1 MVAITKRNQ
10 DASAI
15 LNTISNESLQAF
27 FDAKEQ
33 FFSYRQFNNSARR
46 RDFASS
52 FTASINHFLLV
63 STDSL
68 EAIYEHYVRSR
79 AKSSRVPSPL
89 TTVQSEWDR
98 FSEFF
103 DAAAL
108 VDIVTVKRAY
118 RKAAR
123 TLHPD
128 VGGNAGDMVA
138 LNAVFAELLDM
149 LMLSEAE
156 AALQPG
162 ANIERSRQ
170 DGTRSNSSFACG
182 IGPGFWPG
190 SVLQYPRSVREFEIL
205 LRTEALLAAIDVF
218 DEDRYAQ
225 LAQGLG
231 FNSAW
236 ACHDNFDEE
245 AFEKAD
251 ACEKVAT
258 IIRKAMEAS
267 AKPGLPYGLPGLRDL
282 GRVWIESA
290 IGGWITHG
298 RVEARETLSAKKFLE
313 LENRA
318 ITGDRFTF
326 IDEWRAD
333 ELRLLLK
340 RIEHP
345 KSRGGDRFQLNH
357 MLQAENAFRRGL
369 VTPARYKKTVE
380 RLKGKRDALAVAAQP
395 IIDLAS
401 TSGFMTLE
409 HDPYEA
415 GQKVPARSVPERV
428 SDSFLGNW
436 KLDSPDACR
445 AYNIAYYQSK
455 KVEGKLIFVRQR
467 LWILLSSLIANPERW
482 GADRILSAAH
492 EVALLEKAARVG
504 REGLAGDHAA
514 DLRAFLSALAA
525 EDEPQREERL
535 RLLGQLAREDF
546 RDQLP
551 EGVEPT
557 FKSARSLGPQNYG
570 SPLMVI
576 VPSPDYYRAALRS
589 LEEFRAFDAGAS
601 WFDPEHDAE
610 QDGLRYYHEHMQ
622 KLANRMFNAV
632 DVEPAKK
639 KVAKLGPLIRQAV
652 DQNVPLNAA
661 AEWQL
666 GYYMDRLTGA
676 MVRAR
681 QFVEAA
687 AVLEEYFALPDAYRR
702 RSTPSEDKRLRAR
715 LIRFR
720 RDADLD

>member
-1 MVAITKRNQ
+1 MP
-10 DASAI
+10 
-15 LNTISNESLQAF
+15 E
-27 FDAKEQ
+27 
-33 FFSYRQFNNSARR
+33 
-46 RDFASS
+46 
-52 FTASINHFLLV
+52 
-63 STDSL
+63 
-68 EAIYEHYVRSR
+68 
-79 AKSSRVPSPL
+79 
-89 TTVQSEWDR
+89 
-98 FSEFF
+98 
-103 DAAAL
+103 
-108 VDIVTVKRAY
+108 
-118 RKAAR
+118 
-123 TLHPD
+123 
-128 VGGNAGDMVA
+128 
-138 LNAVFAELLDM
+138 
-149 LMLSEAE
+149 
-156 AALQPG
+156 
-162 ANIERSRQ
+162 
-170 DGTRSNSSFACG
+170 
-182 IGPGFWPG
+182 
-190 SVLQYPRSVREFEIL
+190 
-205 LRTEALLAAIDVF
+205 
-218 DEDRYAQ
+218 
-225 LAQGLG
+225 
-231 FNSAW
+231 
-236 ACHDNFDEE
+236 
-245 AFEKAD
+245 
-251 ACEKVAT
+251 
-258 IIRKAMEAS
+258 
-267 AKPGLPYGLPGLRDL
+267 LPYGLPGLREL

-290 IGGWITHG
+290 IGGWVTHG
-298 RVEARETLSAKKFLE
+298 RIEARETLSAKKFLE
-313 LENRA
+313 LESRA

-340 RIEHP
+340 RSEHP

-380 RLKGKRDALAVAAQP
+380 RLKGKRVALAVAAQP

-415 GQKVPARSVPERV
+415 EQKVPVRSVPESV

-514 DLRAFLSALAA
+514 DLHAFLSALAA
-525 EDEPQREERL
+525 EDERQREERL
-535 RLLGQLAREDF
+535 RLLDQLAREDF

-551 EGVEPT
+551 KGVEPR
-557 FKSARSLGPQNYG
+557 FKSTRSLGPESYG

-576 VPSPDYYRAALRS
+576 VPSQDYYRAALRS
-589 LEEFRAFDAGAS
+589 LEELRAFDAGKT
-601 WFDPEHDAE
+601 WFDPKCDADQE
-610 QDGLRYYHEHMQ
+610 GRRYLSEHMQ
-622 KLANRMFNAV
+622 KLDNRMFSAV

-639 KVAKLGPLIRQAV
+639 KVAKLGPLVRQAI
-652 DQNVPLNAA
+652 DKSMPLNAA

-687 AVLEEYFALPDAYRR
+687 AILEEYFALPGAYRR
-702 RSTPSEDKRLRAR
+702 RSTPSEDKRLKAR
-715 LIRFR
+715 LIRCR
-720 RDADLD
+720 RDVALN